1 MVIQRPPIVSMTR
14 LPPTRTRQPMTQNAA
29 LMLHALIDG
38 DAAAEG
44 GATRKRILDA
54 ALALFLDFGTRRTT
68 IEDVARRAGTGRA
81 TVYRAFADKGA
92 LVQAVVLRECA
103 LAIRDISRQ
112 LATIDAVDQRFIEAF
127 VLTVHGARNHPLV
140 QRLFDIEA
148 EWLLPYFTVN
158 GGPVLELARNYTAEH
173 FRQAQA
179 QGHFT
184 GVDAD
189 DAAELCMRL
198 FHSLILMPGNR
209 VSARDEQS
217 LRRYAGEF
225 LLPLLRD
232 KPVRKKSL
240 PEKSA

>member
-1 MVIQRPPIVSMTR
+1 MTR
-14 LPPTRTRQPMTQNAA
+14 AA
-29 LMLHALIDG
+29 TPMLHALIDG
-38 DAAAEG
+38 DAAADG

-92 LVQAVVLRECA
+92 LVQAVLLRECA
-103 LAIRDISRQ
+103 LAMRDIALRLEQ
-112 LATIDAVDQRFIEAF
+112 IEDADQRFIEAF
-127 VLTVHGARNHPLV
+127 VLTVHGARNNPLV

-158 GGPVLELARNYTAEH
+158 GGPVLDLARSYTAER
-173 FRQAQA
+173 FREAQA
-179 QGHFT
+179 RGYFT

-198 FHSLILMPGNR
+198 FHSLVLTPGDR

-225 LLPLLRD
+225 LLPLLRK
-232 KPVRKKSL
+232 KPVRDTPVGGKPVRYESV
-240 PEKSA
+240 PGKSA